1 MKIFETDL
9 PGVLL
14 IEPQVFA
21 DARGFFFE
29 SWRQD
34 RYDAQGLPASFV
46 QDNISV
52 SAGNV
57 LRGLH
62 FQHPYAQ
69 GKLIQALHGEI
80 FDVAVD
86 VRVGSPTFAQWIGM
100 VLSAENHRQL
110 YIPGGFAHGFCVT
123 SGTSVVWYKCTDF
136 YHPQSEGGVL
146 WNDPDLGIEW
156 PVPAPI
162 LSPRDAAYLPL
173 RAISEQRLPVYERS
187 IVKGMT

>member
-1 MKIFETDL
+1 MRISETDL

-62 FQHPYAQ
+62 FQHPHAQ

-123 SGTSVVWYKCTDF
+123 SDTSVVWYKCTDF
-136 YHPQSEGGVL
+136 YHQQSEGGVL

-156 PVPAPI
+156 PVQAPI

-173 RAISEQRLPVYERS
+173 RALPEQRLPVYER
-187 IVKGMT
+187 

>member
-1 MKIFETDL
+1 MKISETAL

-14 IEPQVFA
+14 IEPQVFT

-34 RYDAQGLPASFV
+34 RYHAQGLPVSFV

-62 FQHPYAQ
+62 FQHPHAQ
-69 GKLIQALHGEI
+69 GKLIQTLHGEI

-86 VRVGSPTFAQWIGM
+86 VRVGSPTFGRWLGM

-110 YIPGGFAHGFCVT
+110 YIPGGFAHGFCVI
-123 SGTSVVWYKCTDF
+123 SATSVVLYKCTDF

-156 PVPAPI
+156 PVQAPI
-162 LSPRDAAYLPL
+162 LSPRDAAYPPLHALP
-173 RAISEQRLPVYERS
+173 EQGLPVYER
-187 IVKGMT
+187 